1 MMLRDAVLEGATAAE
16 VVALA
21 RLADDDA
28 NSPPPHLC
36 PKLRAKGWL
45 ITTAT
50 GHHLLT
56 LAGRTLVERV

>member
-1 MMLRDAVLEGATAAE
+1 MLRDAVLEGATAAE

-21 RLADDDA
+21 RLAADEDNA
-28 NSPPPHLC
+28 PPSHVC

-45 ITTAT
+45 ITTET

-56 LAGRTLVERV
+56 LAGRTLVERA

>member
-1 MMLRDAVLEGATAAE
+1 MLRDAVLEGATAAE

-21 RLADDDA
+21 RLVEDDA

-36 PKLRAKGWL
+36 PTLRAKGWL
-45 ITTAT
+45 ITTDN

>member
-1 MMLRDAVLEGATAAE
+1 MLRDAVLEGASAAE

-21 RLADDDA
+21 RLAENDA
-28 NSPPPHLC
+28 ISPPPHLC

-45 ITTAT
+45 ITTET

-56 LAGRTLVERV
+56 LEGRSLVERA